1 METNY
6 TLKLLKLEAEGMES
20 GIKKLK
26 QFGLS
31 TYIAKKQLQKI
42 MNQIAKLS

>member
-1 METNY
+1 M
-6 TLKLLKLEAEGMES
+6 KLLKLEAEGMES

-31 TYIAKKQLQKI
+31 TYIAQKKLQKI
-42 MNQIAKLS
+42 KNQITKLS

>member
-31 TYIAKKQLQKI
+31 TYIAQKKLQKI
-42 MNQIAKLS
+42 KNQITKLS